1 MLIQNLIHFDFLPAL
16 PGCKRGENL
25 QRLRLLLPLLFFV
38 FSALDARANGASAK
52 QEESNILVIIDH
64 DVKDPQII
72 IDALPEDLKSN
83 THVLQPAASSLAQ
96 VLDLFRELKDQSV
109 DEFHLFSHG
118 APGSI
123 YLGGK
128 ALGLNELDESGLLN
142 EWKRVIQEN
151 GEMLL
156 YGCEIAKGQSG
167 HDLIT
172 NITSSH
178 IDVAASVDVTGAK
191 DKGGD
196 WDLEY
201 FTANNHSV
209 VAFDSNIAESYQHLL
224 QTTFTFENGTNQAT
238 ANSFTQTIGANTIKV
253 EEPNGGTVRYQ
264 LINFGISSPGMWIGN
279 DGNTG
284 TQSIRI
290 TLNNGSTF
298 QFSQL
303 DWVGVLGDN
312 ITVTGRLNGNPVG
325 SVSFNAVAFNGSNFT
340 TGTTGPING
349 VIDELIITSADTYV
363 SVGLDN
369 VVLTPAASSSP
380 PSVSTSAATAVIAT
394 GASLNGDVTANGGAT
409 VTARGFVYSS
419 IDNTPEI
426 GESNVTQVP
435 DGSGT
440 GVFSESISGLSSN
453 TTYYFQAYATNN
465 VGTNYGSVDQFT
477 TLNNPPVFVSGASVS
492 VAENTGTGTTILDV
506 NANNGDGGGN
516 DAGITYSLSG
526 TDAGD
531 FNINSSTGVLTFAA
545 VPDFE
550 NPADNDGNNIYN
562 VTVTANDGLGNNNTA
577 TQNISITVTDVA
589 ESSTKNV
596 YVVTQNTNS
605 FTQDVTAGDAL
616 MVNTGSGFNDIFA
629 GQTVTNGTKVA
640 VDPTNNR
647 AWIMDNRSS
656 NNDLI
661 YQVNLTTGALT
672 TLYTSGQAGGGFT
685 TIGDIEYDA
694 QNDRLY
700 FIEYQPFVSPVNN
713 AFVYYDF
720 NTSTRN
726 VVKQDF
732 GQTPVT
738 LALDVNSNRAWIRS
752 NGNNEIYRI
761 DLSNGSSTT
770 ISTGLVNINDLEW
783 SESEGRLYF
792 IQNSAFGN
800 GTDRLAYMDAAGN
813 GIMNISTARGYVQS
827 LALDEVN
834 GLAYAIDINEDVYEI
849 NLSNGSST
857 IFYNG
862 SNLKDPEGVAVF
874 SSSGPGLSASPPTVS
889 TSAAT
894 AVTATGASLNGDV
907 TANGGTTVTARGF
920 VYSSIDNTPEIGE
933 SNVTQVPDGSGTGV
947 FSESISGLSDNTT
960 YYVQAYA
967 INSQDTSYGGVE
979 TFTTLDANP
988 LGAFINGQGCLE
1000 CATYAVRDSFAIN
1013 GIWYTKVDRT
1023 MLDSMVANLPTSD
1036 FTRVCVSGVSDME
1049 GLFANEG
1056 GFNQDIGAWDVSSV
1070 NTMRGMF
1077 YRALVFNQD
1086 LSGWDVSGVTTMESM
1101 FEDALVFNDNIG
1113 PWDVSSVTN
1122 MRRMFK
1128 FAGQFNSD
1136 ISSWDVSSVTNMRS
1150 MFRLAAAF
1158 DQDLS
1163 GWCVDQIPTQPV
1175 NFKVGSGL
1183 TAGHVPLW
1191 GSCSTSSNP
1200 ALNANG
1206 CVECAS
1212 APVRSTFT
1220 LDGITYTVVD
1230 RAMLDSM
1237 VTNGGDFT
1245 KVCVS
1250 NVTDFSHLFRNQGS
1264 FNQDISTWDV
1274 SNGTTTRGMFFRA
1287 TAFNQDIGNWDVSS
1301 VSDVRAMFYQADA
1314 FNQDIGSWDVSSVT
1328 NMQSMF
1334 QGADAFNQDIGNWDV
1349 SSATRMVRMFQR
1361 AAAFNQDLTGWC
1373 VSLIPSRPGGF
1384 SHLGVL
1390 TSANEPSWGT
1400 CPGTSTKRDL
1410 NAASDTDQDNSEV
1423 AWYAYGKYGETYL
1436 RLPTNGLNHTVVI
1449 YNVNGQPVDRFTTDQ
1464 EEVQILTDVP
1474 HGIYLIHLN
1483 GKTQRVVK

>member
-380 PSVSTSAATAVIAT
+380 PSVSTSAATAVI
-394 GASLNGDVTANGGAT
+394 
-409 VTARGFVYSS
+409 
-419 IDNTPEI
+419 
-426 GESNVTQVP
+426 
-435 DGSGT
+435 
-440 GVFSESISGLSSN
+440 
-453 TTYYFQAYATNN
+453 
-465 VGTNYGSVDQFT
+465 
-477 TLNNPPVFVSGASVS
+477 
-492 VAENTGTGTTILDV
+492 
-506 NANNGDGGGN
+506 
-516 DAGITYSLSG
+516 
-526 TDAGD
+526 
-531 FNINSSTGVLTFAA
+531 
-545 VPDFE
+545 
-550 NPADNDGNNIYN
+550 
-562 VTVTANDGLGNNNTA
+562 
-577 TQNISITVTDVA
+577 
-589 ESSTKNV
+589 
-596 YVVTQNTNS
+596 
-605 FTQDVTAGDAL
+605 
-616 MVNTGSGFNDIFA
+616 
-629 GQTVTNGTKVA
+629 
-640 VDPTNNR
+640 
-647 AWIMDNRSS
+647 
-656 NNDLI
+656 
-661 YQVNLTTGALT
+661 
-672 TLYTSGQAGGGFT
+672 
-685 TIGDIEYDA
+685 
-694 QNDRLY
+694 
-700 FIEYQPFVSPVNN
+700 
-713 AFVYYDF
+713 
-720 NTSTRN
+720 
-726 VVKQDF
+726 
-732 GQTPVT
+732 
-738 LALDVNSNRAWIRS
+738 
-752 NGNNEIYRI
+752 
-761 DLSNGSSTT
+761 
-770 ISTGLVNINDLEW
+770 
-783 SESEGRLYF
+783 
-792 IQNSAFGN
+792 
-800 GTDRLAYMDAAGN
+800 
-813 GIMNISTARGYVQS
+813 
-827 LALDEVN
+827 
-834 GLAYAIDINEDVYEI
+834 
-849 NLSNGSST
+849 
-857 IFYNG
+857 
-862 SNLKDPEGVAVF
+862 
-874 SSSGPGLSASPPTVS
+874 
-889 TSAAT
+889 
-894 AVTATGASLNGDV
+894 ATGASLNGDV